1 MRRNNKLIIV
11 ISIIVILAIVGTI
24 FAYLFI
30 KTDLFKSNEVLFAK
44 YILQNTEKIE
54 KLTDFQTIE
63 VYESLVNQNKYEAN
77 TNAKMTYSEGGEIS
91 NPLNNLTAKLNIQR
105 DNEEKYVYADGQI
118 LYEDEEY
125 LRTEIIR
132 EQDTYGIRFTDAVK
146 QFVTVNKDENTE
158 EVAKDIGIGDVQL
171 EKIINTI
178 QGSEQLL
185 TNEQIKTLKS
195 KYLNILVEEL
205 LNGTFGKQRSA
216 MITYND
222 ATTKTNAYWI
232 SLNSEQ
238 VTNLLLKMLN
248 NIKNETEILDK
259 LQIFMSKEDTLKF
272 IDETINKVNEEL
284 EIPTIKVIV
293 YEQNQKTIRTDI
305 EVGLYKISID
315 NVEENGQNVTK
326 ISYSDFNNEHVLQY
340 NFKISKVNT
349 ENSEKLEIIMNVI
362 EGEENYTNTI
372 LGEMQILDNKIK
384 LDVDISHKQNI
395 TTISLKIE
403 NEINIGKNF
412 EKTETLVLGNN
423 MLISSVEQQKR
434 KVIIDV
440 LKKIVPETTNK
451 RRELLEQKLG
461 IKEGNVEIENN
472 NEENIQSE
480 NQLSQVEINKF
491 NSKFE
496 FYTGDEVSA
505 ENVKMLLDIAKNNV
519 SGHVIGTVTNQNDEN
534 VQDRSNIT
542 LYIEKD
548 KTNEESIT
556 KAVEE
561 VKDNKKYK
569 VLIFYKEANGLID
582 YITITEI

>member
-403 NEINIGKNF
+403 NEVNIGKNF

-569 VLIFYKEANGLID
+569 VLIFYKEDNGLID